1 MAHKKCK
8 AGLNSFMIK
17 MPLLIRGMINYHNVR
32 ETIMKTP
39 MMFAVLLF
47 AVNVSAQPPQNNRPI
62 DVIVQ
67 PVAVIPVQTELEAIG
82 NLYANESIEITANL
96 NKKITGINFNDGQR
110 VKRGHILVEMTSH
123 EERALLAE
131 ARVNSDE
138 AKKQWERVDS
148 LAKTGAASQSLL
160 DQRLR
165 EYEAAQARYNA
176 IESRLKDLLL
186 QAPFAGVVG
195 LRQVSVGAL
204 VSPGEV
210 ITTLNDDSK
219 MKLDFTVPSI
229 YLSSLSY
236 GLSVKAKTRDLN
248 NKVLIGTVASVDN
261 QIDPVTRAIKVR
273 AILENPEH
281 ELKQGMLMEVTLKTK
296 ERQSMVI
303 SESALMPLASNN
315 FVFVVKE
322 SAEKKLMV
330 ERKKIEIGQRLV
342 GFVEVTSG
350 LEEGEKV
357 VTHGVQKL
365 RGGQS
370 INILSEEKPASVK
383 PRESHLSD
391 LIQSKKTEVK
401 PL

>member
-1 MAHKKCK
+1 MARKKCK
-8 AGLNSFMIK
+8 AGLNSFMIQ
-17 MPLLIRGMINYHNVR
+17 MPPLIRGMMNYHNVR
-32 ETIMKTP
+32 ETIMKYP
-39 MMFAVLLF
+39 MMFAVLFFTANVF
-47 AVNVSAQPPQNNRPI
+47 AQNNRPV
-62 DVIVQ
+62 DVIIQ
-67 PVAVIPVQTELEAIG
+67 PVTLIPVHTELEAIG

-110 VKRGHILVEMTSH
+110 VKQGHILVEMTSH

-219 MKLDFTVPSI
+219 MKLDFTVPSV
-229 YLSSLSY
+229 YLSSLSQ
-236 GLSVKAKTRDLN
+236 GLIVKAKTRDLN
-248 NKVLIGTVASVDN
+248 NKVLTGTVASVDN
-261 QIDPVTRAIKVR
+261 QIDPVTRAVKVR

-296 ERQSMVI
+296 ERQSLVV

-315 FVFVVKE
+315 FIFVVKE
-322 SAEKKLMV
+322 TPEKQFIV
-330 ERKKIEIGQRLV
+330 ERKKVEIGQRLV
-342 GFVEVTSG
+342 GSVEIISG
-350 LEEGEKV
+350 VVEGEKV

-365 RGGQS
+365 RAGQLVK
-370 INILSEEKPASVK
+370 ILSEEKPASVK
-383 PRESHLSD
+383 PGESHLSD